1 MSSAPKSSPEN
12 TVKALAEAP
21 KDCDKCPRLV
31 TFRQSNQQ
39 KFPDFF
45 NGAVPSFG
53 NEDTRFLIVGLAPG
67 LKGANWSGR
76 PFTGDAAGD
85 ILYETL
91 VEYGFATGTYKA
103 RADDG
108 LQLIDTM
115 ITNAVRCVPPQNK
128 PVGAEI
134 TNCRPF
140 LDARIRQLEKLTV
153 VMALGRIAHE
163 SVLRTQSKKLADF
176 PFKHCARHQLDNGLV
191 MVDSYHC
198 SRYNLNTRRLT
209 KEMFCDVFDA
219 VREELLQG

>member
-1 MSSAPKSSPEN
+1 M
-12 TVKALAEAP
+12 
-21 KDCDKCPRLV
+21 PRLV
-31 TFRQSNQQ
+31 DQNFRQSNQQ
-39 KFPDFF
+39 KYPDFF

-53 NEDTRFLIVGLAPG
+53 NEESRFLIVGLAPG

-91 VEYGFATGTYKA
+91 VEYGFAKGTYKA

-140 LDARIRQLEKLTV
+140 LDARIRQLDKLTSLWRSDASP
-153 VMALGRIAHE
+153 MKAYCAPKIKNWPPFPSNIAPAM
-163 SVLRTQSKKLADF
+163 SWTMGWS
-176 PFKHCARHQLDNGLV
+176 
-191 MVDSYHC
+191 
-198 SRYNLNTRRLT
+198 
-209 KEMFCDVFDA
+209 
-219 VREELLQG
+219 